1 MKFSIIIPTYNR
13 ASFLPKAIE
22 SVLAQTYTE
31 WELIIVDDGSTDN
44 TKEVVSKYNDSR
56 ITYIYQK
63 NAERSAARN
72 NGILHA
78 NGNYICFMD
87 SDGYLAANR
96 LELLKVAIENSGNQ
110 EAIFYTDIQFK
121 KNSGVYIRTGLDF
134 DYPIN
139 VNKLIKIIIGTPQWC
154 CSASILQQFKF
165 NPLLSIGE
173 DMELLFRITD
183 EYPLIY
189 IPNQATIT
197 EIEHENRSVA
207 FNNRSIAS
215 EKEIKTLKTMFSVSH
230 PANRV
235 RIRYKFKRL
244 ANAYFNASTNYIL
257 DMRWKGAKYL
267 IYSILLDIFSLKSIY
282 KANILLSFFMKN
294 EHKLKKLYD
303 I

>member
-121 KNSGVYIRTGLDF
+121 KNSGVYIRTGLD
-134 DYPIN
+134 
-139 VNKLIKIIIGTPQWC
+139 LIIQ
-154 CSASILQQFKF
+154 S
-165 NPLLSIGE
+165 
-173 DMELLFRITD
+173 M
-183 EYPLIY
+183 
-189 IPNQATIT
+189 
-197 EIEHENRSVA
+197 
-207 FNNRSIAS
+207 
-215 EKEIKTLKTMFSVSH
+215 
-230 PANRV
+230 
-235 RIRYKFKRL
+235 
-244 ANAYFNASTNYIL
+244 
-257 DMRWKGAKYL
+257 
-267 IYSILLDIFSLKSIY
+267 
-282 KANILLSFFMKN
+282 
-294 EHKLKKLYD
+294 
-303 I
+303 

>member
-1 MKFSIIIPTYNR
+1 MKFSIVIPTYNR

-72 NGILHA
+72 NGILHS
-78 NGNYICFMD
+78 NGDYICFMD
-87 SDGYLAANR
+87 SDEYLYGARLYELYKAIKNNSNR
-96 LELLKVAIENSGNQ
+96 VACY
-110 EAIFYTDIQFK
+110 YTDIRFEGN
-121 KNSGVYIRTGLDF
+121 KNYIRTGKTFLF
-134 DYPIN
+134 PIDKN
-139 VNKLIKIIIGTPQWC
+139 ELINFIIGAPQLC
-154 CSASILQQFKF
+154 CATEILHKHLF
-165 NPLLSIGE
+165 NATLSIGE

-207 FNNRSIAS
+207 FNNISIAS
-215 EKEIKTLKTMFSVSH
+215 EKGIKTLKTMFSSPH
-230 PANRV
+230 PASHV
-235 RIRYKFKRL
+235 RIKYKLTRL
-244 ANAYFNASTNYIL
+244 SNAYFNASTNYIL
-257 DMRWKGAKYL
+257 DLHWRGAKYL
-267 IYSILLDIFSLKSIY
+267 IFSIVLNIFSLKSIY
-282 KANILLSFFMKN
+282 KINILFSFFFKN
-294 EHKLKKLYD
+294 KHKLKKLYNV
-303 I
+303 